1 MTQPPYWTEDWWI
14 SEYNFADEIRESFDF
29 ADPVGIH
36 DCTLRDGEQTSGVV
50 LRKDEKIEIAR
61 MLDEVGVARIEA
73 GMPAVSKEDADAI
86 TEIAKAGLD
95 AKIVVFSRAMAADI
109 DRAVDCGVDGVII
122 EVPSG
127 YPKLEYQFKWSEEQ
141 VIEKSVDALA
151 YAKEKGLETIFFPH
165 DTTRAKMSF
174 LEKLLGEVT
183 RQAKPDSTVVVDT
196 TGSALPG
203 GVKYLVQKVR
213 GMVDI
218 PVEVHTHNDFG
229 MGVATTVAGAEGGAT
244 MLHVCINGLGERTG
258 NASLEEVAV
267 VMQVLYGVDLGIK
280 MDQLVELS
288 QLTERLG
295 GIKLPRNKP
304 IVGEACFTRETGLFM
319 DVLRETPLAIFPLH
333 AEVLGREFEIVLGK
347 KSGKASINVK
357 LEEAGLEAT
366 DEEIQEIL
374 AEVKN
379 RAISRKEL
387 IPDTEFREIV
397 EGIIEG

>member
-1 MTQPPYWTEDWWI
+1 MTQPPYWTENWWI
-14 SEYNFADEIRESFDF
+14 SEYNFADEIRKDFDF
-29 ADPVGIH
+29 ADKVGIH
-36 DCTLRDGEQTSGVV
+36 DSTLRDGEQTSGVV
-50 LRKDEKIEIAR
+50 FRKDEKIEIAH

-86 TEIAKAGLD
+86 TEISKAGLN
-95 AKIVVFSRAMAADI
+95 AKIVVFSRAMVADI

-141 VIEKSVDALA
+141 VIDKSVDALT

-165 DTTRAKMSF
+165 DTTRAKLPF
-174 LEKLLGEVT
+174 LERLLGEVL

-196 TGSALPG
+196 TGSALPS
-203 GVKYLVQKVR
+203 GVKYLVKKVR
-213 GMVDI
+213 SMVDI

-229 MGVATTVAGAEGGAT
+229 MGVATTVAGAEGGAN

-280 MDQLVELS
+280 MDKLVELS
-288 QLTERLG
+288 RLTERLG

-333 AEVLGREFEIVLGK
+333 ADVLGREFEIVLGK
-347 KSGKASINVK
+347 KSGKASISVK
-357 LEEAGLEAT
+357 LEDAGLEAT
-366 DEEIQEIL
+366 DEQIQEIL
-374 AEVKN
+374 AEVKS

-387 IPDTEFREIV
+387 ISDTEFREIA
-397 EGIIEG
+397 ESFIH

>member
-14 SEYNFADEIRESFDF
+14 SEYNFAEEIRESFDF
-29 ADPVGIH
+29 ADQVGIH

-73 GMPAVSKEDADAI
+73 GMPAVSKEDAEAI
-86 TEIAKAGLD
+86 TEIAKAGLK
-95 AKIVVFSRAMAADI
+95 AQIVVFSRAMAADI

-127 YPKLEYQFKWSEEQ
+127 YPKLKYQFKWSEEQ
-141 VIEKSVDALA
+141 VIDKSVEALA

-174 LEKLLGEVT
+174 LERLLAEVT

-196 TGSALPG
+196 TGSALPA
-203 GVKYLVQKVR
+203 GVKYLVKEVR
-213 GMVDI
+213 SMVDI

-229 MGVATTVAGAEGGAT
+229 MGVATTVAGAEGGAN

-280 MDQLVELS
+280 MDKLVELS
-288 QLTERLG
+288 RLTERLG

-304 IVGEACFTRETGLFM
+304 IVGEACYTRETGLFM

-333 AEVLGREFEIVLGK
+333 ADVLGREFEIVLGK
-347 KSGKASINVK
+347 KSGKASISVK

-366 DEEIQEIL
+366 EEQIQEIL
-374 AEVKN
+374 AEVKS

-387 IPDTEFREIV
+387 ISDTEFREIA
-397 EGIIEG
+397 ESFIE

>member
-1 MTQPPYWTEDWWI
+1 MTQPPYWTDDWWI
-14 SEYNFADEIRESFDF
+14 SEYNFADEIRKDFDF
-29 ADPVGIH
+29 ADKIGIH

-50 LRKDEKIEIAR
+50 FRKDEKIEIAR
-61 MLDEVGVARIEA
+61 MLDEVGVTRIEA

-86 TEIAKAGLD
+86 TEIAKAGLN

-127 YPKLEYQFKWSEEQ
+127 YPKLEYQFKWSEQQ
-141 VIEKSVDALA
+141 VIDKSVDALA
-151 YAKEKGLETIFFPH
+151 YAKEVGLETIFFPH
-165 DTTRAKMSF
+165 DTTRAKMPF
-174 LEKLLGEVT
+174 LERLLGEVL

-196 TGSALPG
+196 TGSALPS
-203 GVKYLVQKVR
+203 GVKYLVKKVR
-213 GMVDI
+213 SMVDI

-229 MGVATTVAGAEGGAT
+229 MGVATTVAGAEGGAN

-267 VMQVLYGVDLGIK
+267 VMQVLYGIDLGIK
-280 MDQLVELS
+280 MDGLVELS
-288 QLTERLG
+288 RLTERLG

-319 DVLRETPLAIFPLH
+319 DVLKETPLAIFPLK
-333 AEVLGREFEIVLGK
+333 ADVLGREFEIVLGK
-347 KSGKASINVK
+347 KSGKASISVK
-357 LEEAGLEAT
+357 LDEAGLDAT
-366 DEEIQEIL
+366 DEHIQEIL
-374 AEVKN
+374 AEVKS

-387 IPDTEFREIV
+387 ISDTEFREIV
-397 EGIIEG
+397 ESFTS